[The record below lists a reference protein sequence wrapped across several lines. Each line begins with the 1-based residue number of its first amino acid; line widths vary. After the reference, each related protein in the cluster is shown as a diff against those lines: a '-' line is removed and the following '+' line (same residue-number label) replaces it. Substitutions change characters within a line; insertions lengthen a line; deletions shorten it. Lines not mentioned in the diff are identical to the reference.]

1 MLGEGSFGTTYRG
14 AWRGADC
21 AVKVV
26 RISKPDEANSFLRE
40 VEALSLLR
48 HPHIMP
54 FFGAPPTPQ
63 WPPFSALAVAGPQ
76 QQCAQRVTVQ
86 CAQASVWRCCHTPP
100 ACHSCISDLA
110 HLHSKRSI
118 GTLPVNHE
126 RSILPTCRRDAA
138 AAGAV
143 LAAVRVHAG
152 GHAVAVAVRRARGP
166 EV

>member
-54 FFGAPPTPQ
+54 FFGA
-63 WPPFSALAVAGPQ
+63 
-76 QQCAQRVTVQ
+76 
-86 CAQASVWRCCHTPP
+86 HTPSGDR
-100 ACHSCISDLA
+100 H
-110 HLHSKRSI
+110 H
-118 GTLPVNHE
+118 
-126 RSILPTCRRDAA
+126 
-138 AAGAV
+138 
-143 LAAVRVHAG
+143 LAADGPHA
-152 GHAVAVAVRRARGP
+152 AVVGL
-166 EV
+166 